1 MVKATQVYRRLVPHA
16 TLSDGWYQRFMAR
29 HSQLTNRVAQVIS
42 HARNNVDEAGIERL
56 HQSLTDVIAEHG
68 ITAER
73 VFNMDDTSF
82 ASRRKSKD
90 VVALKGSPNVWA
102 KTITTNFHL
111 SIVACGT
118 TGDLHTIS
126 KPTALRIASTAW
138 LTHMLPKN
146 IVSGFETAGIFPVSL
161 DNMMQR
167 FNLFKGGGSPESY
180 VHATWLVHQEA
191 IRTEVLCLPGKGKKR
206 VGRKTIDVGGRILT
220 LSLLSEID
228 ATVEERKAATK
239 RKLALQGKR
248 AKKRKKSQKG
258 KHPSG
263 IGLVSTNLVD
273 GADSDSSGN
282 DEQPGD
288 GVVEPFLLVDSVV
301 V

>member
-1 MVKATQVYRRLVPHA
+1 
-16 TLSDGWYQRFMAR
+16 
-29 HSQLTNRVAQVIS
+29 
-42 HARNNVDEAGIERL
+42 
-56 HQSLTDVIAEHG
+56 
-68 ITAER
+68 
-73 VFNMDDTSF
+73 
-82 ASRRKSKD
+82 
-90 VVALKGSPNVWA
+90 
-102 KTITTNFHL
+102 
-111 SIVACGT
+111 

-167 FNLFKGGGSPESY
+167 FKLFKGGGSPESY

-191 IRTEVLCLPGKGKKR
+191 IRTEVLCLPGKGEKR

-228 ATVEERKAATK
+228 AAVEERKAATK

-248 AKKRKKSQKG
+248 ATMRKKSQKG
-258 KHPSG
+258 NTHRTSPIIEQRRGSDGTADLKTARAG
-263 IGLVSTNLVD
+263 IECTSRHMVEGE
-273 GADSDSSGN
+273 
-282 DEQPGD
+282 DEGEERE
-288 GVVEPFLLVDSVV
+288 VFA
-301 V
+301 

>member
-68 ITAER
+68 ITADR
-73 VFNMDDTSF
+73 VFNMDETSF

-90 VVALKGSPNVWA
+90 VVALKA
-102 KTITTNFHL
+102 
-111 SIVACGT
+111 